1 MSLKATID
9 ADVKQAMR
17 ARDAQTLGT
26 VRLLMAAIKQREVDD
41 KIVLDDAQIMAIIDK
56 MLKQRRDSIAQ
67 FTQGGRVDLAD
78 KEGAEISV
86 LQRYLPMP
94 LSASEITEKISSILA
109 SLAPTSLAD
118 LGKLMAQLKPI
129 FAGRADM
136 SVVSVEAKNM
146 LNAYLQKAV

>member
-1 MSLKATID
+1 MSLKARID

-67 FTQGGRVDLAD
+67 FTQGGRLDLAD
-78 KEGAEISV
+78 KESAEISV

-94 LSASEITEKISSILA
+94 FSASEVTEKISSILT